1 MVAKAK
7 KLSVNIGGLKL
18 KNPIMVASGTFGYG
32 KEYEGLANLNDIG
45 AIITKSITLNPREG
59 NKPPRIWET
68 TAGML
73 NAIGLQND
81 GVEDFIRNKIPYLKD
96 LGVPIIVSI
105 AGTTKQEY
113 RELAK
118 ALDKTSV
125 AAIEVNISC
134 PNIEHKSK
142 GTKLFSQDAK
152 ETASI
157 IRLVKRN
164 TKKPIIA
171 KLSPNVADITEIAKA
186 AQAAGADSLSLV
198 NTLLGMAVDI
208 NTSTPRLG
216 NVTGGLSGPC
226 IKPIALRMVWEVY
239 NSVKIPIVGIGGIMN
254 AQDVIEFILCGAS
267 AIQLGTVNFVNPKA
281 TTEVLLGLEKYIA
294 KNKIAHIKDIVG
306 TLKI

>member
-1 MVAKAK
+1 MVVRSK
-7 KLSVNIGGLKL
+7 KLSVNIGALKL

-32 KEYEGLANLNDIG
+32 KEYEGLANLDDIG

-186 AQAAGADSLSLV
+186 AQAAGADSISLV

-208 NTSTPRLG
+208 NTSSPRLG

-239 NSVKIPIVGIGGIMN
+239 NSVKIPIIGIGGIMN
-254 AQDVIEFILCGAS
+254 AQDAIEFILCGAV
-267 AIQLGTVNFVNPKA
+267 AIQLGTANFVNPKA

-294 KNKIAHIKDIVG
+294 KNKIKTIKDLVG

>member
-142 GTKLFSQDAK
+142 GAKLFSQDAK

>member
-1 MVAKAK
+1 MVAKVK

-32 KEYEGLANLNDIG
+32 KEYEELANLDDIG

-186 AQAAGADSLSLV
+186 AERAGADSLSLV

-226 IKPIALRMVWEVY
+226 IKPIALRMVWEAY
-239 NSVKIPIVGIGGIMN
+239 NSVKIPIIGIGGIMN
-254 AQDVIEFILCGAS
+254 AQDAIEFMLCGAV
-267 AIQLGTVNFVNPKA
+267 AIQLGTANFVNPKA
-281 TTEVLLGLEKYIA
+281 TTEVLLGLEKYIT
-294 KNKIAHIKDIVG
+294 KNKIKTIKDIVG